1 MRWFRRIAQGLS
13 WHGGWPRRIGKTEL
27 RRSNIFIDNP
37 PPDKRQLRRSDI
49 FIDNRSPN
57 RRELR
62 RSGISRRV
70 GGPGICKPLMVR
82 CDRSDVAPTELDTIF
97 LCHCYKDVAPTEL
110 GAIYRLWCYKDFAPT
125 ELFLTKKSSP
135 QGSKKGFLRSSQT

>member
-1 MRWFRRIAQGLS
+1 MKWCNRTTQGFEVGIAT
-13 WHGGWPRRIGKTEL
+13 RTFCARKAEL
-27 RRSNIFIDNP
+27 RRSE
-37 PPDKRQLRRSDI
+37 I

-70 GGPGICKPLMVR
+70 GRPGICKPLMLR

-97 LCHCYKDVAPTEL
+97 LRP
-110 GAIYRLWCYKDFAPT
+110 CYKDFAPT
-125 ELFLTKKSSP
+125 TELFLIKKNSLP
-135 QGSKKGFLRSSQT
+135 THKRIAQIFINMSQEPANSQLLPLSDPSVESASR